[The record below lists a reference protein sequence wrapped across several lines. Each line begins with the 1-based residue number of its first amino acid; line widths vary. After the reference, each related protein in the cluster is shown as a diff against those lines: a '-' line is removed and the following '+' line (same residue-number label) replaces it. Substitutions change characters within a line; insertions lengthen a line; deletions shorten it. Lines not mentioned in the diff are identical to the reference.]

1 MKFYLGDAQVIGLQ
15 DIPNIIDANKITHTY
30 TTAAIFSLFP
40 VESSAQ
46 SVANG
51 NYTVFRLPEGAG
63 ITSISIDALGDNII
77 RSGNEVFTTHIVFDL
92 SAMTSNPTILWPSAL
107 KWLDGNTPVLDYGN
121 VYVISIQAIPHTSS
135 EAYYVGAIS
144 YVFSVESN
152 S

>member
-1 MKFYLGDAQVIGLQ
+1 MKFYLGDAQVIGPQ
-15 DIPNIIDANKITHTY
+15 DIPNIIDANKVTHVY
-30 TTAAIFSLFP
+30 TTDTTFSLFP
-40 VESSAQ
+40 MESSAQ

-51 NYTVFRLPEGAG
+51 DYTVFRLPAGAG
-63 ITSISIDALGDNII
+63 ITAISIDALGDNII
-77 RSGNEVFTTHIVFDL
+77 RSSNEVFTTHVVFDL
-92 SAMTSNPTILWPSAL
+92 SAMTSNPTIMWPSEV

-144 YVFSVESN
+144 YAFSVESN